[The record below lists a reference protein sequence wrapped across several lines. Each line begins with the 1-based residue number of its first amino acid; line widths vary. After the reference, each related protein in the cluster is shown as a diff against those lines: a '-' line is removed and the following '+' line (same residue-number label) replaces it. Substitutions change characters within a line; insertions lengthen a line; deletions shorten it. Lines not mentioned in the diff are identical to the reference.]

1 MNAIKAL
8 IPAAGFG
15 TRFLPATKAI
25 PKEMLPIIDKP
36 AIQYIIE
43 EGIKSGIKDFVIV
56 NGKNKKSIEDHF
68 DTYLE
73 LEQKLKE
80 GKKDKLLDDVFKIIE
95 SANFLYVRQK
105 EQLGLGHAVWSARHA
120 FGDKEHVAIFLPDDI
135 ISGSV
140 PGMAQLIK
148 VATQEKCNV
157 LAVQE
162 VPREQVNRYG
172 IIDVRRQISANLFQ
186 VRDLVE
192 KPEINKAPSNLAII
206 GRYVLSSSIFE
217 SLENLQT
224 GAIGEIQLTDGIQ
237 NLLLSG
243 EKIFAYK
250 IQGQRYDAGTTLGW
264 LKTNIEF
271 ALKHP
276 DFSQDILNYITELEK
291 DIIVMQGKTEFLNKQ
306 RTFSL

>member
-1 MNAIKAL
+1 MNEVKAL

-15 TRFLPATKAI
+15 TRFLPATKAV

-36 AIQYIIE
+36 AIQYIVE
-43 EGIKSGIKDFVIV
+43 EGLKSGIKDFVIV
-56 NGKNKKSIEDHF
+56 TGKNKKSIEDHF
-68 DTYLE
+68 DPYLE

-80 GKKDKLLDDVFKIIE
+80 SKKDKLLEDVSKIIE
-95 SANFLYVRQK
+95 TANFLYVRQK

-120 FGDKEHVAIFLPDDI
+120 FNKEHVAIFLPDDI
-135 ISGSV
+135 ISSTV
-140 PGMAQLIK
+140 PGIGQLIK
-148 VATQEKCNV
+148 IAIQEKCNV

-162 VPREQVNRYG
+162 VPREEVSRYG

-192 KPEINKAPSNLAII
+192 KPLPNKAPSNLAII
-206 GRYVLSSSIFE
+206 GRYVLSPSIFE
-217 SLENLQT
+217 SLDNLQT
-224 GAIGEIQLTDGIQ
+224 GAGGEIQLTDGIQ

-276 DFSQDILNYITELEK
+276 DYSQEILNYITKLEK
-291 DIIVMQGKTEFLNKQ
+291 DIIVMQGKTENLNKQ
-306 RTFSL
+306 KMLSL